1 MIGPLE
7 SSPFFHHIFIVLKIP
22 FLTSQFWRPVLTL
35 LSGSVLAQLIAV
47 GLLPWLGHLY
57 EAEAF
62 GIQGIFV
69 AVVITLLVSIN
80 GGFDQ
85 AIMLPDEE
93 SEAQQLLRLSRVIAL
108 SGSVLIAFLLTLLG
122 SWLWPLMDA
131 EELIGPWQYLL
142 PLSLLAEGQI
152 QPLRVMLNRRGAYR
166 GLSASRLIQA
176 IVTGTIMLAWGY
188 LEGGFE
194 GLLLGWVAGAWAAWA
209 WMEGVLW
216 KHPAP
221 SSDATKPRGLK
232 EVAQTYRDFP
242 QKAIGAG
249 WLNAFSRQLP
259 LYLLPAFYGAEIAG
273 YYFMAQRVL
282 LMPLGLISQAIG
294 EIYYRQATQAFQ
306 EGAQALQKL
315 TDRTARQL
323 AGLGLIPLL
332 GVMLV
337 GPWAVEWVFGAEWTQ
352 TGFFARWLMP
362 WLYIRFITSPI
373 TGLIDIKR
381 RLDFQL
387 NYNLL
392 LFGVRLAALLVAG
405 YFLPPLAGIVL
416 YSLLSALMIGGHLQ
430 FLFKIS
436 RASE

>member
-1 MIGPLE
+1 M
-7 SSPFFHHIFIVLKIP
+7 
-22 FLTSQFWRPVLTL
+22 TL
-35 LSGSVLAQLIAV
+35 LSGSVIAQLIAV
-47 GLLPWLGHLY
+47 GLLPWLGLLY
-57 EAEAF
+57 PAEAF

-69 AVVITLLVSIN
+69 ATVITLLVSIN

-93 SEAQQLLRLSRVIAL
+93 GEAQQLLKLSRVIAL
-108 SGSVLIAFLLTLLG
+108 VGAGLAALLLALLG
-122 SWLWPLMDA
+122 SWFWPLMDA
-131 EELIGPWQYLL
+131 DELVGPWQYLL

-166 GLSASRLIQA
+166 GLSASRLVQA
-176 IVTGTIMLAWGY
+176 IVTGGIMVAAGY
-188 LEGGFE
+188 LVGGFE
-194 GLLLGWVAGAWAAWA
+194 GLLLGWVIGAWAAWA
-209 WMEGVLW
+209 WMEVVLW
-216 KHPAP
+216 RHPALEAGKGLP
-221 SSDATKPRGLK
+221 SLRQ
-232 EVAQTYRDFP
+232 VAQTYRDFP

-259 LYLLPAFYGAEIAG
+259 LYLLPAFYGKEVAG

-294 EIYYRQATQAFQ
+294 EVYYRQATQAFQ
-306 EGAQALQKL
+306 QGARALQEL
-315 TDRTARQL
+315 TDRTVRQL
-323 AGLGLIPLL
+323 AGMGLIPLL
-332 GVMLV
+332 GVMLL
-337 GPWAVEWVFGAEWTQ
+337 GPWAVEWIFGAEWTQ
-352 TGFFARWLMP
+352 TGFFVRWLMP
-362 WLYIRFITSPI
+362 WLYLRFITSPI

-392 LFGVRLAALLVAG
+392 LFGVRLVALLLAG

-436 RASE
+436 RAK